1 MKPKIYFDVNF
12 FVHVLQGVDGPF
24 GLSAEKAYSNLA
36 RGYAGTHVS
45 VCTSHWQLTV
55 LQKVV
60 NELGIGFKF
69 GSFATAYMGVVKRT
83 KGDGDEVVIT
93 EEGYKALEE
102 EARKEQKAPDGE
114 DLGHLKA
121 MIRMGVTTFVTD
133 DSIFAYKAA
142 KAGIEVFSTTEFI
155 KLSNRGQFYPRQLAK
170 AC

>member
-12 FVHVLQGVDGPF
+12 FVHVLQGAYGPF

-55 LQKVV
+55 LQKVT

-83 KGDGDEVVIT
+83 EGAGDEVVIT

-102 EARKEQKAPDGE
+102 EARKEQNAPDGE

-121 MIRMGVTTFVTD
+121 MIRMGVSTFVTD
-133 DSIFAYKAA
+133 DSAFAYKAA

-155 KLSNRGQFYPRQLAK
+155 KLANRGQFFPRQLAK